1 MPSYDIGTTAFV
13 VRSPRKWVD
22 NVASHHA
29 LPGVESSGRGARR
42 EFSFEALVLLSVV
55 RLLIDD
61 LELPLRRAVDVA
73 NLLCGSH
80 RGTVTFPSGVSFTVD
95 QDALAEEVRQR
106 LLEAAESVPRIRRGR
121 PASRPPPPPI
131 A

>member
-1 MPSYDIGTTAFV
+1 MPSYDIGTTSFV
-13 VRSPRKWVD
+13 VRAPRKWVD

-29 LPGVESSGRGARR
+29 LPGVESSGRGVRR
-42 EFSFEALVLLSVV
+42 EFSFEALVLLSIV
-55 RLLIDD
+55 RLLIDE
-61 LELPLRRAVDVA
+61 LGLPLRRAVDVA
-73 NLLCGSH
+73 NLVCGSH
-80 RGTVTFPSGVSFTVD
+80 EGTVTFPSGVSFTLD

-121 PASRPPPPPI
+121 PASGPPPPPI